1 MQLKSDAF
9 SPEGRIPE
17 PYTCDGENVSPP
29 LRWTN
34 VPGAAKSLAL
44 MLQDPDAPSGVFVH
58 WIVYNIPPNELAL
71 PKSMSRDPMIGNGVR
86 QGENSFQHI
95 GYDGP
100 CLPSGT
106 HRYQFQLYALDTVLG
121 LEPGA
126 TKEQLLAAIDGH
138 VLDSTMLEAKF
149 GH

>member
-9 SPEGRIPE
+9 TPEGNIPK

-34 VPGAAKSLAL
+34 VPDQAKSLAL
-44 MLQDPDAPSGVFVH
+44 LVEDPDAPSGVFVH
-58 WIVYNIPPNELAL
+58 WLVYNIPPHELAL
-71 PKSMSRDPMIGNGVR
+71 PKSMSRDPMIGNGIR
-86 QGENSFQHI
+86 QGENSFEHI

-100 CLPSGT
+100 CPPSGV
-106 HRYQFQLYALDTVLG
+106 HHYRFELFALDTVLG

-126 TKEQLLAAIDGH
+126 TKEQLLSAIQGH
-138 VLDSTMLEAKF
+138 VLDKAELEAKF